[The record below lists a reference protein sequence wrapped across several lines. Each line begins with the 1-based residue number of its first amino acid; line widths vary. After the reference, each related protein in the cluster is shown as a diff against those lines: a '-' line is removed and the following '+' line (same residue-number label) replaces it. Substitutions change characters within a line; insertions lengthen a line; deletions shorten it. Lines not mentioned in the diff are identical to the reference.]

1 MKLSYLL
8 AISIALLPTALSAAP
23 KQVTV
28 PGVGRVP
35 YERIFEARSEKGETM
50 DAFMIRVAPQLRAY
64 SDETGFEACAAI
76 ARSDSEDVYG
86 VVVGSNKSHIACAIF
101 SSMVPEGMRAT
112 GQTVHS
118 HGGDRAF
125 TASVADKAL
134 MMQAL
139 IPPRGKVLT
148 VHGQTL
154 DAFSDVDMD
163 AGPGY
168 LAAPDGGLL
177 HQAGTPGSIRWVVK
191 PHASNL

>member
-1 MKLSYLL
+1 MKISHLL
-8 AISIALLPTALSAAP
+8 AISLALLPAVLSAAP
-23 KQVTV
+23 RQVNV

-35 YERIFEARSEKGETM
+35 YEMIFEARSEAGETM
-50 DAFMIRVAPQLRAY
+50 DAFMARVAPQLRAY

-76 ARSDSEDVYG
+76 AQAPTGEYG
-86 VVVGSNKSHIACAIF
+86 VVVGTNKAHIACAIF

-125 TASVADKAL
+125 TASAADKTL

-139 IPPRGKVLT
+139 IPPRGRVLT

-154 DAFSDVDMD
+154 DAFSDVDLD

-168 LAAPDGGLL
+168 LATPNGGLL
-177 HQAGTPGSIRWVVK
+177 HQTGTPGSIRWVVN
-191 PHASNL
+191 PASATP